1 MRRKVLSLS
10 LFLLL
15 PSLTIGKGVE
25 NDQYRR
31 NSLCSFFLAEFKTDV
46 RATSDF
52 IADAMNSYVFP
63 EKFNN
68 HNVSSDNIIDLSTIP
83 VVSSYRNKAIKA
95 NKMGFGKALGSAL
108 LSNVNVSST
117 SQDGTKREVY
127 NSKEYAERN
136 EYYRYNVPARIMK
149 YVDDSNLAN
158 QLIAKWFNASSN
170 QVDGSYYNMDLVQ
183 ERGAYNASELDK
195 LKAKEAVRGHAILED
210 AGMELIPNT
219 YVTFT
224 VFEFYSL
231 SKILEDARN
240 KQNQETGIKGLLQT
254 AKQIKG
260 LANSFAG
267 KSGYNVIAR
276 TYLFKLDWDEE
287 DENVFINE
295 YWNAAVEKLLYS
307 NRFHLKYMGFQKS
320 SVWYS
325 AKSEDTFDVRANVP
339 LVSQATNRA
348 IDECLAKL
356 MEDFEDFRVKS
367 PLIDVDGN
375 NISAFVGAKEG
386 ITKKSSFEVLEKEY
400 DPDKNRF
407 RYHKVGTLKVDKNKI
422 WDNRF
427 TIEGVETNGE
437 EDVATNPNVDR
448 TYFLGKSDKLAPG
461 MLIRQTK

>member
-1 MRRKVLSLS
+1 
-10 LFLLL
+10 
-15 PSLTIGKGVE
+15 
-25 NDQYRR
+25 
-31 NSLCSFFLAEFKTDV
+31 
-46 RATSDF
+46 
-52 IADAMNSYVFP
+52 
-63 EKFNN
+63 
-68 HNVSSDNIIDLSTIP
+68 
-83 VVSSYRNKAIKA
+83 
-95 NKMGFGKALGSAL
+95 
-108 LSNVNVSST
+108 
-117 SQDGTKREVY
+117 
-127 NSKEYAERN
+127 
-136 EYYRYNVPARIMK
+136 
-149 YVDDSNLAN
+149 
-158 QLIAKWFNASSN
+158 
-170 QVDGSYYNMDLVQ
+170 
-183 ERGAYNASELDK
+183 
-195 LKAKEAVRGHAILED
+195 
-210 AGMELIPNT
+210 MELIPNT

-240 KQNQETGIKGLLQT
+240 KHNQETGIKGLLQT

-260 LANSFAG
+260 LTNSFAG

-386 ITKKSSFEVLEKEY
+386 ITKNSSFEVLEKEY

>member
-68 HNVSSDNIIDLSTIP
+68 HNVSSDNIIDLSNIP

-170 QVDGSYYNMDLVQ
+170 QVDGSYYNRDCRL
-183 ERGAYNASELDK
+183 
-195 LKAKEAVRGHAILED
+195 IL
-210 AGMELIPNT
+210 
-219 YVTFT
+219 
-224 VFEFYSL
+224 
-231 SKILEDARN
+231 RN
-240 KQNQETGIKGLLQT
+240 
-254 AKQIKG
+254 
-260 LANSFAG
+260 
-267 KSGYNVIAR
+267 
-276 TYLFKLDWDEE
+276 
-287 DENVFINE
+287 
-295 YWNAAVEKLLYS
+295 
-307 NRFHLKYMGFQKS
+307 
-320 SVWYS
+320 
-325 AKSEDTFDVRANVP
+325 
-339 LVSQATNRA
+339 
-348 IDECLAKL
+348 
-356 MEDFEDFRVKS
+356 
-367 PLIDVDGN
+367 
-375 NISAFVGAKEG
+375 
-386 ITKKSSFEVLEKEY
+386 
-400 DPDKNRF
+400 
-407 RYHKVGTLKVDKNKI
+407 
-422 WDNRF
+422 
-427 TIEGVETNGE
+427 
-437 EDVATNPNVDR
+437 
-448 TYFLGKSDKLAPG
+448 
-461 MLIRQTK
+461 